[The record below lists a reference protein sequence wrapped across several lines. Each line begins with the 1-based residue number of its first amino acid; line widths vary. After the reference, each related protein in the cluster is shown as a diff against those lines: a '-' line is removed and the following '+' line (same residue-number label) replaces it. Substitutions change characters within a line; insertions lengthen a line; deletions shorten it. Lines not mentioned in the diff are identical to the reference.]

1 MNVLCIKIVIDMDS
15 EKNDDKLWQAE
26 QIKEHNLD
34 IIEAMKK
41 LNDRI
46 QHEMNTKLENDEKQ
60 MVTFNMM

>member
-1 MNVLCIKIVIDMDS
+1 MNVLCIKIVTDMDS
-15 EKNDDKLWQAE
+15 DKKDDKLWHAE

-41 LNDRI
+41 LNERI
-46 QHEMNTKLENDEKQ
+46 QHEMNTKLENKEKQ

>member
-1 MNVLCIKIVIDMDS
+1 MNVLCIKMVTDMDS
-15 EKNDDKLWQAE
+15 DKKDDKLWQAE

-41 LNDRI
+41 LNERI
-46 QHEMNTKLENDEKQ
+46 QHEMNTKLENKEKQ

>member
-1 MNVLCIKIVIDMDS
+1 MNVLCIKIVTDMDS
-15 EKNDDKLWQAE
+15 DKKDDKLWQAE

-41 LNDRI
+41 LNERI
-46 QHEMNTKLENDEKQ
+46 QHEMNTKLENKEKQ

>member
-1 MNVLCIKIVIDMDS
+1 MNVLCIKIVTDMDS
-15 EKNDDKLWQAE
+15 EKKDDKLWQAE

>member
-1 MNVLCIKIVIDMDS
+1 MDS
-15 EKNDDKLWQAE
+15 EKNDDKLLVVD

-41 LNDRI
+41 LNERI
-46 QHEMNTKLENDEKQ
+46 QHEMNTKLENKEKQ